1 MAFSFRHPYT
11 VSSKYIIPTAYFC
24 MEYAIHQ
31 SLKIYAGGLGFL
43 AGSYLRSAFELR
55 QNVVGVGILWKYGYY
70 NQVRKT
76 DGTMDVL
83 FEEKRYN
90 FLQETNIK
98 YTIRIAGHDVWVTA
112 YYLPPET
119 FSTAPLFLLTTNIPE
134 NDYLAK
140 TTSHKLYDFN
150 PEAGMAAAILLG
162 IGGAKLFEHLN
173 WQPEIY
179 HLNESHGLPL
189 AFHLY
194 SRFRNK
200 QEVRKRLVFTNHTP
214 EGGGNPKTQ
223 MWRLNNMGFFGEVSE
238 ADVRKIT
245 QTSDDVLDHTLS
257 ALRLSGMANGV
268 SKAHVKTLSHMW
280 QDYENIC
287 PLISITNAQ
296 NYSFWADKEMYEALA
311 KGNPETIQRLKKK
324 AKRFL
329 FDVVADQT
337 GKLMKEEVFT
347 LVFARRF
354 AGYKRADLLLY
365 NQERFR
371 KIINNEQYPVQ
382 IIWAGKPYPMDY
394 SAIGVFNKIVHYS
407 REYKN
412 CAVLTGY
419 ELGLSKL
426 LKHGSDAWLNVPRIP
441 HEASGTSGMSAAM
454 NGTVNISIP
463 DGWFPEFARDKIN
476 SFVIP
481 PAEGKPDD
489 QQRDAVESENL
500 YNLLENEIIPMYYNK
515 AGWQSLMIKGM
526 EDIIPDFDSN
536 RMNKEYYERLYTF
549 DSTNIQPEAD

>member
-1 MAFSFRHPYT
+1 
-11 VSSKYIIPTAYFC
+11 
-24 MEYAIHQ
+24 
-31 SLKIYAGGLGFL
+31 
-43 AGSYLRSAFELR
+43 
-55 QNVVGVGILWKYGYY
+55 
-70 NQVRKT
+70 
-76 DGTMDVL
+76 
-83 FEEKRYN
+83 
-90 FLQETNIK
+90 
-98 YTIRIAGHDVWVTA
+98 
-112 YYLPPET
+112 
-119 FSTAPLFLLTTNIPE
+119 
-134 NDYLAK
+134 
-140 TTSHKLYDFN
+140 
-150 PEAGMAAAILLG
+150 
-162 IGGAKLFEHLN
+162 
-173 WQPEIY
+173 
-179 HLNESHGLPL
+179 
-189 AFHLY
+189 
-194 SRFRNK
+194 
-200 QEVRKRLVFTNHTP
+200 
-214 EGGGNPKTQ
+214 
-223 MWRLNNMGFFGEVSE
+223 
-238 ADVRKIT
+238 
-245 QTSDDVLDHTLS
+245 
-257 ALRLSGMANGV
+257 
-268 SKAHVKTLSHMW
+268 
-280 QDYENIC
+280 
-287 PLISITNAQ
+287 
-296 NYSFWADKEMYEALA
+296 
-311 KGNPETIQRLKKK
+311 
-324 AKRFL
+324 
-329 FDVVADQT
+329 
-337 GKLMKEEVFT
+337 MKEEVFT

-394 SAIGVFNKIVHYS
+394 SAIGVFNKIIHYS
-407 REYKN
+407 RGYKN